1 MQPRDHHYI
10 FGHLVLRN
18 MFLSEPERFLA
29 HLQREGTKFL
39 DGIWQR
45 IGQDLPKKK
54 VLPPTGLAYDLQVEP
69 DSVLAIVRLP
79 PATEIAEA
87 MLVGCHLRRFP
98 PEEKAAA
105 GPFPRFF
112 TLEYGVCEDLQTPR
126 TVFCEWTSLGAHVNY
141 GDGPP
146 AEFAAFAAAI
156 RERVGASSHLLH

>member
-18 MFLSEPERFLA
+18 MFLSEPERFLT
-29 HLQREGTKFL
+29 HLQKEGTGFL
-39 DGIWQR
+39 AGIWRR

-69 DSVLAIVRLP
+69 DALLAIVRLP
-79 PATEIAEA
+79 PASVTAEA
-87 MLVGCHLRRFP
+87 MLVGCHLRRLP
-98 PEEKAAA
+98 PEEKVAP
-105 GPFPRFF
+105 GPLARFF
-112 TLEYGVCEDLQTPR
+112 TLEYGVRDDLQTPR
-126 TVFCEWTSLGAHVNY
+126 TVFCEWNGEGVHLNY

-156 RERVGASSHLLH
+156 RERVSTSRLLH